1 MIKLSAVIITFNEEA
16 NIERCIL
23 SLKSVADEIIVVDS
37 FSTDKTEEIC
47 KKHYVKFSKHKFEG
61 HIQQKNYALT
71 CASNDYILSLDAD
84 EALSEKL
91 KQRILEV
98 KSDWKYDG
106 YIVNRYNNYCGQW
119 IKYSNW
125 YPDHK
130 TRLFDRTKG
139 KWGGI
144 NPHDKF
150 IINKPGKRK
159 HLNADLL
166 HWVIPTYYAH
176 IDKANKFSSIGA
188 NEAFIRDER
197 ANIFTIISHSAWRFI
212 KTYFLKRGFLDG
224 YNGFVISAFTSYT
237 VFLKYIKLR
246 QKNLEVKNKTKNK
259 NKNKTPQIAK

>member
-1 MIKLSAVIITFNEEA
+1 MIKLSAVIITYNEED

-23 SLKSVADEIIVVDS
+23 SLKSIADEIIVVDS
-37 FSTDKTEEIC
+37 FSTDRTEEIC
-47 KKHYVKFSKHKFEG
+47 KNLDVKFIQHKFEG

-71 CASNDYILSLDAD
+71 CTNNNYILSLDAD

-91 KQRILEV
+91 KQLILEV
-98 KSDWKYDG
+98 KSEWKYDA
-106 YIVNRYNNYCGQW
+106 YIVKRYNNYCGQW
-119 IKYSNW
+119 IKHSNW

-130 TRLFDRTKG
+130 TRLFDKTKG

-150 IINKPGKRK
+150 ILNNPSKRK

-176 IDKANKFSSIGA
+176 IDKANKFSSIA
-188 NEAFIRDER
+188 AKESFNRR
-197 ANIFTIISHSAWRFI
+197 QKANILTIISHSTWRFFKI
-212 KTYFLKRGFLDG
+212 YFLKRGFLDG
-224 YNGFVISAFTSYT
+224 YNGFVISTFTSYT

-246 QKNLEVKNKTKNK
+246 QMNLEKKNGNNK
-259 NKNKTPQIAK
+259 QDNNPQIAI